1 MERQNCCRRA
11 GAFVTRARALRRD
24 AGGYRDND
32 DESVKFQALR
42 FDRAR
47 AAR

>member
-1 MERQNCCRRA
+1 VPCA
-11 GAFVTRARALRRD
+11 VTLAN
-24 AGGYRDND
+24 RDND
-32 DESVKFQALR
+32 DESVNFQALR